1 MFVTSAFSVPLS
13 SFFNHCTIT
22 NSQTKCNQSWH
33 YVYIDNNTVT
43 NSIKHTVGG
52 GGILLH
58 KATHFIVRGFFLL
71 AFGEP
76 LLWSQ
81 MLSCVLWRHE
91 GSTRSLVVAFYFI
104 SWGFW
109 LFFILYLE
117 LGVEGV
123 TFTYPA
129 DFLHNHAV
137 SAACSFLCFMPWTQ
151 ESHHPAE
158 EDASFTC
165 ATDNNYPSHNH
176 SQCQLLVLFL
186 VSWLELNPLEEGAAF
201 MHAADFLHDHA
212 Q

>member
-1 MFVTSAFSVPLS
+1 MFVSSAYSVPLS
-13 SFFNHCTIT
+13 SFLTIV
-22 NSQTKCNQSWH
+22 QTKCNQSWH
-33 YVYIDNNTVT
+33 YVYTDNNTVT

-58 KATHFIVRGFFLL
+58 KATHFIVRGFFVGLL
-71 AFGEP
+71 MNCYCDLRCCPVFMRGIYRVSGCCFSFHI
-76 LLWSQ
+76 L
-81 MLSCVLWRHE
+81 
-91 GSTRSLVVAFYFI
+91 GFLVVFPFY
-104 SWGFW
+104 
-109 LFFILYLE
+109 ILNS
-117 LGVEGV
+117 GVQGV

-129 DFLHNHAV
+129 NFLHNHTV
-137 SAACSFLCFMPWTQ
+137 SAACSFLCFMPWTR

-165 ATDNNYPSHNH
+165 VTDNNYPSHNR

-201 MHAADFLHDHA
+201 VHTAYFLHDHA